1 MKILANRK
9 IKFLFFIVL
18 LGSPLAAL
26 VSTICVCLN
35 GRNAVLWVLLS
46 SASAGIAV
54 LAALYLFFRE
64 QNKLMENA
72 IAQIRD
78 YTAGKRNARIACDE
92 EGELYRLFHEVN
104 SLVARLNAHAENEE
118 HSRILMKNTL
128 SDISHQFKTPLAAL
142 NIYNGLIQEEAQDE
156 PTIKEFASL
165 SEKELE
171 RIGTLVQNLL
181 KIARLDAGTIIL
193 EKSPE
198 NVSEMM
204 ADIGRH
210 FAHRARQERT
220 ALTLSGDDGT
230 VLLCDQT

>member
-18 LGSPLAAL
+18 LGSTLAAL

-128 SDISHQFKTPLAAL
+128 SDISHQLKTPLAAL

>member
-128 SDISHQFKTPLAAL
+128 SHISHQLKTPLPAL
-142 NIYNGLIQEEAQDE
+142 NIYNGLIH
-156 PTIKEFASL
+156 S
-165 SEKELE
+165 
-171 RIGTLVQNLL
+171 
-181 KIARLDAGTIIL
+181 
-193 EKSPE
+193 
-198 NVSEMM
+198 
-204 ADIGRH
+204 
-210 FAHRARQERT
+210 
-220 ALTLSGDDGT
+220 
-230 VLLCDQT
+230 

>member
-18 LGSPLAAL
+18 LGSTLAAL

-128 SDISHQFKTPLAAL
+128 SDISHQLKTPLAAL

-156 PTIKEFASL
+156 PAIKEFASL

>member
-78 YTAGKRNARIACDE
+78 YTAGKRNARIEWDE
-92 EGELYRLFHEVN
+92 EGGLYRLFHEVN

-128 SDISHQFKTPLAAL
+128 SDISHQLKTPLAAL

>member
-78 YTAGKRNARIACDE
+78 YTAGKRNAQIACDE

-128 SDISHQFKTPLAAL
+128 SDISHQLKTPLAAL

>member
-18 LGSPLAAL
+18 LGSTLSAL
-26 VSTICVCLN
+26 VSTVCVCLN

-54 LAALYLFFRE
+54 LAALYLLFRE

-78 YTAGKRNARIACDE
+78 YTAGKRNARIECDE

-128 SDISHQFKTPLAAL
+128 SDISHQLKTPLAAL

-156 PTIKEFASL
+156 PAIKEFASL

>member
-128 SDISHQFKTPLAAL
+128 SDISHQLKTPLAAL

-210 FAHRARQERT
+210 FAHRARQERKT
-220 ALTLSGDDGT
+220 LTLSGVDGT

>member
-128 SDISHQFKTPLAAL
+128 SDISHQLKTPLAAL

>member
-1 MKILANRK
+1 
-9 IKFLFFIVL
+9 
-18 LGSPLAAL
+18 
-26 VSTICVCLN
+26 
-35 GRNAVLWVLLS
+35 
-46 SASAGIAV
+46 
-54 LAALYLFFRE
+54 
-64 QNKLMENA
+64 MENA

-78 YTAGKRNARIACDE
+78 YTAGKRNARIECDE

-128 SDISHQFKTPLAAL
+128 SDISHQLKTPLAAL

-156 PTIKEFASL
+156 PAIKEFASL

-210 FAHRARQERT
+210 FAHRARQERK